1 MRALT
6 DSIALVEHT
15 TVRISVSK
23 ARKGTN
29 SGHAASQSRMIDVA
43 TVDMLTDEVFDYL
56 DVDSVEQVFVDLRDV
71 TFIDSCG
78 VGALIR
84 CKNKSVKAGKTL
96 HVVGTHDWV
105 ADTLRLGGVS
115 DYLTQPGS

>member
-1 MRALT
+1 LREASVADRLT
-6 DSIALVEHT
+6 LN
-15 TVRISVSK
+15 VSNE
-23 ARKGTN
+23 GP
-29 SGHAASQSRMIDVA
+29 IA
-43 TVDMLTDEVFDYL
+43 TVDLQGEIDLATIDMLTDEVFAYL
-56 DVDSVEQVFVDLRDV
+56 DVDSVEQVFIDLRDV
-71 TFIDSCG
+71 TFIDSSG
-78 VGALIR
+78 VGALMR